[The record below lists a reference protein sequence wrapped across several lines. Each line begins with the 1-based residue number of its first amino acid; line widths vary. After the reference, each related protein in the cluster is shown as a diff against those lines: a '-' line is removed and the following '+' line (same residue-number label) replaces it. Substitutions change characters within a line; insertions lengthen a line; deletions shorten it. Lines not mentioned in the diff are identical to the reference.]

1 MLLIFS
7 RCLPVFPR
15 NAQLTHASGTSFQ
28 PASVPVWC
36 LCSSFPNGTDG
47 RRNNPTRHPAPHRWS
62 TTVAVPLASV
72 LDGVFAAVFVERKVT
87 TRDLSPSNC
96 GCSGCVPLEHLTLER
111 FNIIS
116 TQRKQNRL
124 PPPTSYVC
132 VSVRVCVGVLRPIRK
147 AFFASCFALSLIR
160 CSEMS

>member
-1 MLLIFS
+1 MFARFS
-7 RCLPVFPR
+7 R

-87 TRDLSPSNC
+87 TRFVAQQLWMLGMRAIGAPHSETIQHNFHAEEAESLTSANVIC
-96 GCSGCVPLEHLTLER
+96 VCVCVYVSGCFAQFAKPFCFVFR
-111 FNIIS
+111 IITYS
-116 TQRKQNRL
+116 MQ
-124 PPPTSYVC
+124 
-132 VSVRVCVGVLRPIRK
+132 
-147 AFFASCFALSLIR
+147 
-160 CSEMS
+160 